1 MTTEMNTR
9 LAAFFAL
16 FATQVAGCEGGT
28 PDFLGDPAMI
38 SGRIANWT
46 KGRGYTLEATQY
58 YIGTL
63 LATADIEADGSFR
76 ITMPPLAKVR
86 TFEVGEQF
94 HGTPPACR
102 DGSVSIS
109 TDKYAMAAVLFGTRR
124 DQELGHVTFAGKSDE
139 SHRGPEATFLYVDR
153 PLRQHGALTCSVY
166 GVDHK
171 LSFDISYLP
180 GLNRVFESFSP
191 IESYLIVGKHTGTV
205 PADAEWLQK

>member
-63 LATADIEADGSFR
+63 LATAECRGRWQLPHHDA
-76 ITMPPLAKVR
+76 
-86 TFEVGEQF
+86 
-94 HGTPPACR
+94 PA
-102 DGSVSIS
+102 
-109 TDKYAMAAVLFGTRR
+109 
-124 DQELGHVTFAGKSDE
+124 
-139 SHRGPEATFLYVDR
+139 
-153 PLRQHGALTCSVY
+153 RQGA
-166 GVDHK
+166 
-171 LSFDISYLP
+171 YL
-180 GLNRVFESFSP
+180 
-191 IESYLIVGKHTGTV
+191 
-205 PADAEWLQK
+205 